1 MSNTMS
7 SWPFNTSRYLTVPPN
22 FSISV
27 YARIVAA
34 RFIAVAPNGNLLV
47 SQPSTGKVLIVR
59 ANGSKDP
66 IISDFVTGLSKP
78 QDIVFHTI

>member
-7 SWPFNTSRYLTVPPN
+7 YWPFNVSRYLKVPPN

-27 YARIVAA
+27 YARILKA

-66 IISDFVTGLSKP
+66 IISDFVTGLRNP
-78 QDIVFHTI
+78 HDIV